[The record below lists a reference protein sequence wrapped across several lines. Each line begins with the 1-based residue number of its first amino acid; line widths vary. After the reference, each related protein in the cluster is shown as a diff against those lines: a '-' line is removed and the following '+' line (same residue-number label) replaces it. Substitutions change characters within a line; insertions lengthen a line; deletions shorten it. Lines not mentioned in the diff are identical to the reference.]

1 MMLHDPLQ
9 APLGMARWTLYL
21 LLALVMALLAW
32 AFWGQL
38 DIVASAQGKLVPATQ
53 IKIVQ
58 PAEAGVVKAILVR
71 EGDAVR
77 KDQVLIRMDAVLS
90 EADSLSV
97 ESDYQTQRLSLR
109 RIEAELSGAPLQRLP
124 DDSERVYSQVSA
136 QYQANRLALATAI
149 SEAASQME
157 RAHHEMAA
165 ARQIQSK
172 LAQTLPHYQSQEKAF
187 AELAEKGFS
196 GKIMAA
202 DKARERI
209 EKEQD
214 LRAQETRILAAQAT
228 IDQVRGRMA
237 QLRADYQQRLQ
248 AERLQVGSRLQQ
260 LTQERAKLAHRA
272 AMLELRAPQ
281 DGIIK
286 NLATHTV
293 GSVVAQGSILMT
305 LVPVNES
312 LLAEV
317 WVRNDDIGFV
327 TPGQPVRVK
336 LAAFPFQKYG
346 MLDGRIAQ
354 VGADAAEEAAKHTP
368 GQAGQLFYKARVTL
382 LEPHLL
388 SDERRHRLSPGMQV
402 TAEITLGRRSVME
415 YLVSPVSRTF
425 QQAGRER

>member
-1 MMLHDPLQ
+1 MDQDPMR

-21 LLALVMALLAW
+21 LLALVAVLLAW
-32 AFWGQL
+32 AFLGQL

-58 PAEAGVVKAILVR
+58 PAEAGIVKAILVS

-97 ESDYQTQRLSLR
+97 ESDYQSHRLSLR

-124 DDSERVYSQVSA
+124 DDPEPVYSQVSA
-136 QYQANRLALATAI
+136 HYKANRLALEAAV
-149 SEAASQME
+149 SEAASQMK
-157 RAHHEMAA
+157 RADHEMVAA
-165 ARQIQSK
+165 QQIHSK
-172 LAQTLPHYQSQEKAF
+172 LAQILPHYQSQEEAF

-196 GKIMAA
+196 GKILAA

-214 LRAQETRILAAQAT
+214 LRTQQAQILAAQAT
-228 IDQVRGRMA
+228 IDQARKRIQ
-237 QLRADYQQRLQ
+237 QLQADYQQRLQ
-248 AERLQVGSRLQQ
+248 AERMQVNSRLQQ
-260 LTQERAKLAHRA
+260 LAQERAKLAHRA
-272 AMLELRAPQ
+272 GMLELRAPQ

-293 GSVVAQGSILMT
+293 GSVVSQGSILMT
-305 LVPVNES
+305 LVPVSES

-327 TPGQPVRVK
+327 SPGQPVRIK

-346 MLDGRIAQ
+346 MLEGRITQ
-354 VGADAAEEAAKHTP
+354 VSADAAEEMARQNP
-368 GQAGQLFYKARVTL
+368 GQAGQLFYKARITL
-382 LEPHLL
+382 LSPHLV
-388 SDERRHRLSPGMQV
+388 SDEKRHRLAPGMQV

-415 YLVSPVSRTF
+415 YLVSPVSRAF